1 MTITDRTNPAAV
13 AGDTNDQAAAASATG
28 STSPQVTED
37 MLARGRKAHELD
49 RKHVFHS
56 WQAQGPFSPMTI
68 VKAEG
73 SRIWDGEGR
82 EMLDLS
88 SQLVN
93 TNIGHQH
100 PAVIRAIQEQ
110 AADICTI
117 APQHVNDAR
126 SEAARLIAEIAPE
139 GMEHVFFTN
148 GGADANEHAIRMARL
163 HTGRSKVLSAYRSY
177 HGGTNLAVNVTG
189 DPRRFPNDTPG
200 DGVVHFMPA
209 YTYRSHFGSTTEAE
223 ETERALRHLEDM
235 ILLEGAQNIA
245 ALILET
251 VPGTAGIY
259 APPAGYLEGVRE
271 LTKQHGIMF
280 ITDEVMAGFG
290 RTGEWLAIDN
300 WGITPDLITFAKG
313 VNSGYVPLGGVIIS
327 EPIYQTFV
335 DRQFPGGLT
344 YSGHPLAC
352 AAAVATIGA
361 MRDEGMVENA
371 KRLGTDVIG
380 PRLEE
385 IKAKHPSVGD
395 VRGLGCFWAIELV
408 KNRETKEP
416 LAPYGGSS
424 EALNRVLGAIKEGGV
439 LPFANF
445 NRIHVVPPL
454 NISDEDVLAGLDVID
469 RALDIADTYVE

>member
-13 AGDTNDQAAAASATG
+13 AGDTTAQAAAASATD

-37 MLARGRKAHELD
+37 MLARGRTAHELD

-73 SRIWDGEGR
+73 SRIWDGEGK

-163 HTGRSKVLSAYRSY
+163 HTGRAKVLSAYRSY